1 MRKARAGFWEGSVV
15 TRLLFV
21 VLLLSVVPVA
31 VDTHQPTPDVDETQP
46 VAVPE
51 PSDRAVS
58 YYTSGNVL
66 WVANQVWSVLL
77 LVVLLVTGLS
87 ARLRDLAL
95 RLTRNRWFL
104 ALAVYFMLFTL
115 VTSLVDLPRAYYEE
129 FVRQHAYGLSNQTL
143 GKWWTDTLTVLAL
156 SLVIGPLVI
165 WVPYLLLRR
174 SPTRWWL
181 YSAFA
186 LLPFIIV
193 GNLVAPIWIAP
204 LFNRFGP
211 MKDQAL
217 ESKILAMAER
227 AGIDGSRVFE
237 VEKSV
242 DTKVLNAYVAGL
254 FGTKRIVLWDT
265 TIARL
270 NERESLFVMGHEMGH
285 YVLGHIW
292 TRLALT
298 VVLLIALFYAAY
310 RTAGSVLRR
319 YGEHF
324 RFARMDDFAS
334 LPLLLLLVSAFS
346 FVATPALNAFTRYQ
360 EHEADRFGLEI
371 TTFNHSAATAFVKLQ
386 TDALAVPRPGP
397 LFVLW
402 RASHPPLAERIDFAN
417 TYHPWRESAPLTYG
431 DRFRR

>member
-1 MRKARAGFWEGSVV
+1 MS
-15 TRLLFV
+15 TRLLLV
-21 VLLLSVVPVA
+21 MLLLSAGPRA
-31 VDTHQPTPDVDETQP
+31 LTAHQPAPGIDETQP

-51 PSDRAVS
+51 PSDLAKS
-58 YYTSGNVL
+58 YYTSGNYL
-66 WVANQVWSVLL
+66 WVASQIWSVLV
-77 LVVLLVTGLS
+77 LVVLLVTGMS
-87 ARLRDLAL
+87 ARLRDFAL

-104 ALAVYFMLFTL
+104 ALTVYFVLFTL
-115 VTSLVDLPRAYYEE
+115 ITSVVDLPRAYYQE

-143 GKWWTDTLTVLAL
+143 QKWWTDTLTALAL
-156 SLVIGPLVI
+156 ACVIGPLVI
-165 WVPYLLLRR
+165 WVPYLLLRK

-181 YSAFA
+181 YSALA

-211 MKDQAL
+211 MKNQAL
-217 ESKILAMAER
+217 EAQILALADR
-227 AGIDGSRVFE
+227 AGIEGSRVFE

-265 TIARL
+265 TIARM
-270 NERESLFVMGHEMGH
+270 NERELLFVMGHEMGH
-285 YVLGHIW
+285 YVLGHVW
-292 TRLALT
+292 QRLALT
-298 VVLLIALFYAAY
+298 VVLLITLFYAAY

-319 YGEHF
+319 YGDRV
-324 RFARMDDFAS
+324 RFSRMDDFAS
-334 LPLLLLLVSAFS
+334 LPLLLLLISAFS

-360 EHEADRFGLEI
+360 EHESDRFGLEI
-371 TTFNHSAATAFVKLQ
+371 TEFNHSAANAFVKLQ

-402 RASHPPLAERIDFAN
+402 RATPPPLGARIDFAN
-417 TYHPWRESAPLTYG
+417 AYHPWRDGAPLTYG
-431 DRFRR
+431 ERFKR